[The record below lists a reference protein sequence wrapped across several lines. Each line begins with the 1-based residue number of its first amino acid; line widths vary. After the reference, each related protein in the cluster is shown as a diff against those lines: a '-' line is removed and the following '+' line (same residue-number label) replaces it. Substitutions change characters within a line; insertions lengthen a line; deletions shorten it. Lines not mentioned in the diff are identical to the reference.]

1 MIALIRHGMT
11 EGNRQRRYIG
21 TTDESLCDT
30 ECLNR
35 DYPEVDLVI
44 SSPMKRCLETA
55 DFIYPGVQRIIVD
68 DLRECDFGVFENK
81 NYEDLKNNAAYRR
94 WLESMGK
101 RPFPG
106 GESHTGFKRRSLGG
120 FWKTVNEN
128 PGSNLAFVVHGGT
141 IMAIMESIFDDGFFD
156 YQVKNGGGY
165 IIDPDKKKIISEL

>member
-21 TTDESLCDT
+21 VTDESLCDM

-35 DYPEVDLVI
+35 EYPNVDIVI
-44 SSPMKRCLETA
+44 SSPMKRCVETA
-55 DFIYPGVQRIIVD
+55 RFIYPDINPVIAD

-81 NYEDLKNNAAYRR
+81 NYEELKRNTAYRR

-101 RPFPG
+101 MPFPG
-106 GESHTGFKRRSLGG
+106 GEAHGDFKRRCLDEFNRAVS
-120 FWKTVNEN
+120 EN
-128 PGSNLAFVVHGGT
+128 PEKDIAFIVHGGT
-141 IMAIMESIFDDGFFD
+141 IMAIMNDIFDDGFYF

-165 IIDPDKKKIISEL
+165 VIDLEKKKIVSEL